1 MLAFLPSVSVDVL
14 ASALLAAA
22 APAADPHIPSIGTTI
37 DISSSPSLTTIGTPS
52 SPSLTTVPVPSS
64 PSASPRLWWPVPRS
78 CTVSASEGP
87 SSISASAEP
96 SIVSASAVPTSI
108 SVPEL
113 STISIPV
120 GPSSASVF
128 DSSISSTL
136 FTTPSSIIES
146 TLRTVAIKSGI
157 IYPTPTVP
165 AISVLVLS
173 TFPLLRGTEIEDK
186 QYASYRP

>member
-22 APAADPHIPSIGTTI
+22 APTADPHIPSIGTTI
-37 DISSSPSLTTIGTPS
+37 DISSSPSLTTI
-52 SPSLTTVPVPSS
+52 PVPSS
-64 PSASPRLWWPVPRS
+64 PSASV
-78 CTVSASEGP
+78 E
-87 SSISASAEP
+87 SSIPLSSTLLATLHASGVSSSVVASTAVVYQP

-136 FTTPSSIIES
+136 FTEPSSTIES

-165 AISVLVLS
+165 AISVLV
-173 TFPLLRGTEIEDK
+173 
-186 QYASYRP
+186 